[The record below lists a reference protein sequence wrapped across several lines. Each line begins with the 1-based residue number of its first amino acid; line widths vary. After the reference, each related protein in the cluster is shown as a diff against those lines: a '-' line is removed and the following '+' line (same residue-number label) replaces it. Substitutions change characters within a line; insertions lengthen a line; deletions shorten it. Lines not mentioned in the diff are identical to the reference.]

1 MRRRPV
7 YPNACPIAEADLRLL
22 YDGRSAVV
30 GSLLDPARSLA
41 GVTRAGTARV
51 LLVEDDEGDAF
62 LVRELLA
69 EVGASRGQ
77 PNGLLLVAIALAHE
91 LEEERDRRSSL
102 EARVRGLLGGVLHRI
117 DRALDGD
124 HATGD

>member
-1 MRRRPV
+1 MSRTVELRIGGQNYRVVSSAPE
-7 YPNACPIAEADLRLL
+7 AELQRLA
-22 YDGRSAVV
+22 AVV
-30 GSLLDPARSLA
+30 NQK
-41 GVTRAGTARV
+41 
-51 LLVEDDEGDAF
+51 
-62 LVRELLA
+62 LA
-69 EVGASRGQ
+69 EVGALRGQ